1 MTGLFRRCAIECALL
16 VCVIGTALLAQ
27 QSLSGTPPEKG
38 ARIWMTTP
46 AESERIVRVEG
57 GLAPVRLAAGA
68 PIALDLP
75 GWMRAYNVP
84 GISVAVFDDFR
95 IVWAKTYGVKEAG
108 KPDPVTLDTLF
119 QAGSI
124 SKPVTALAV
133 MHYVEQGRLSLDED
147 INLRLRSWKIPESD
161 FTRTEKVSLR
171 RLLSHS
177 AGLTVHGFP
186 GYATTDVVPTI
197 VQVLDGTKPA
207 NTAPVRVDLVPG
219 TQFRY
224 SGGGTTIVQL
234 ALVDQLGKPF
244 PRIMEETVFTPLGL
258 RDSTYEQPVPAERAA
273 QTASG
278 HRRDGRMVEGRWH
291 IYPEMAAAGLWTTPW
306 DLAQVAIEVAR
317 TAAGRSNRVLSQ
329 ETVRL
334 MLMPQAGEAG
344 LGFFVEASKTTDRF
358 GHGGADEGF
367 QAFLEGYAATGRGMA
382 VMTNSDNGLAAM
394 QPLVDSV
401 AREYRW
407 PGHTPGSPGVQG
419 TLAIVNRLRGLD
431 AALAEYASLRK
442 AGPASNFRPEQLNS
456 FGYSL
461 LAEKRTADAI
471 RVFQLNVD
479 VFPGDA
485 NAYDSLGEA
494 YMAAGRNELAI
505 ASYRKSLELDPKNEN
520 GVAMLRKLGVE
531 WKR

>member
-234 ALVDQLGKPF
+234 GARRSARQAVPPDHGGDGLHASGSARQHVRATGTRRARRADRERPPARRQDGRGPLAHLPRDGRGRPLDDALGSRPGGDRGGPHRGWAIEPGPLAGDGAADADAAGWRGRPRVLRRCVEDDRSLRSRRRGRGVPGVPRRVRGYGPRHGRHDELGQRARGHAA
-244 PRIMEETVFTPLGL
+244 PRGQRCARVPGGPGTRRGAPACRAHLRSSTACAGSTRRSRNTRRCARPVRRPIFGRSSSTPLGT
-258 RDSTYEQPVPAERAA
+258 RSSPRNARP
-273 QTASG
+273 
-278 HRRDGRMVEGRWH
+278 
-291 IYPEMAAAGLWTTPW
+291 TP
-306 DLAQVAIEVAR
+306 
-317 TAAGRSNRVLSQ
+317 S
-329 ETVRL
+329 
-334 MLMPQAGEAG
+334 
-344 LGFFVEASKTTDRF
+344 
-358 GHGGADEGF
+358 
-367 QAFLEGYAATGRGMA
+367 
-382 VMTNSDNGLAAM
+382 
-394 QPLVDSV
+394 
-401 AREYRW
+401 
-407 PGHTPGSPGVQG
+407 
-419 TLAIVNRLRGLD
+419 
-431 AALAEYASLRK
+431 
-442 AGPASNFRPEQLNS
+442 
-456 FGYSL
+456 GYS
-461 LAEKRTADAI
+461 
-471 RVFQLNVD
+471 
-479 VFPGDA
+479 
-485 NAYDSLGEA
+485 S
-494 YMAAGRNELAI
+494 
-505 ASYRKSLELDPKNEN
+505 
-520 GVAMLRKLGVE
+520 
-531 WKR
+531 